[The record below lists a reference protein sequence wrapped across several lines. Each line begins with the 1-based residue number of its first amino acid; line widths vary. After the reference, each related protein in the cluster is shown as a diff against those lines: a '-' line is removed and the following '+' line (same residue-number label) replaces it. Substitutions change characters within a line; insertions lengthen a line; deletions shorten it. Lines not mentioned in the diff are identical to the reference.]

1 QVADPVQPFARRRRG
16 GPGPFGEAA
25 PRGLD
30 GAPHVLGPR
39 LGEQADQVGPLGGV
53 AVLEVVVAGR
63 RRPLAGDEVPKAL
76 SHRPSAFS
84 ERRGERRGDT
94 TTTPRPW
101 RSRCAAALRV

>member
-1 QVADPVQPFARRRRG
+1 MIRRPPRSTLFPYTTLFRSNQQVADPVQDFAPHRRG

-63 RRPLAGDEVPKAL
+63 RGPPAGGEGPKAL
-76 SHRPSAFS
+76 SHHVSLP
-84 ERRGERRGDT
+84 
-94 TTTPRPW
+94 
-101 RSRCAAALRV
+101 